1 MSYLPKDFDVYNYTK
16 VCRATR
22 NLATD
27 SVWRLR
33 FVQTFDVKPGPP
45 ETLTVDKLSE
55 IYKCRQFIAKH
66 WTRFDVASFGGIDKG
81 SKRLQTELQDQW
93 LGLLRTLI
101 LGKWTRDV

>member
-16 VCRATR
+16 VSRATR
-22 NLATD
+22 YLATD

-33 FVQTFDVKPGPP
+33 FIQTFDFKPGPP
-45 ETLTVDKLSE
+45 EILTVDRLSE

-66 WTRFDVASFGGIDKG
+66 WTCFDMAGFGKVDKE
-81 SKRLQTELQDQW
+81 SKGVQAELQDQW

-101 LGKWTRDV
+101 LGT